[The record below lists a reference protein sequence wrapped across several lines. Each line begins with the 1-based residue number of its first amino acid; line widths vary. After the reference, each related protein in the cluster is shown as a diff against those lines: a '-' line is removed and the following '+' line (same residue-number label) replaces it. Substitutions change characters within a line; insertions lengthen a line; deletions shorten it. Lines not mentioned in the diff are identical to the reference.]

1 MKEVGGRSSG
11 GGGDEMKMEMEVEK
25 RRKML
30 RDSVLDLWM
39 IRPCLCLC
47 LCLLLAL
54 VALSRPAR

>member
-1 MKEVGGRSSG
+1 
-11 GGGDEMKMEMEVEK
+11 MEMEVEK

-47 LCLLLAL
+47 LCLLLVLAL